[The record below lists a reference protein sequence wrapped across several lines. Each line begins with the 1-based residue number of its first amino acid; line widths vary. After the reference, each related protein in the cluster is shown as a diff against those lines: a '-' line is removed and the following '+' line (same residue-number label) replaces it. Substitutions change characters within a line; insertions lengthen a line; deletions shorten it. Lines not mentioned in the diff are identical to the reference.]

1 MGWPSW
7 PHFGWATLC
16 FPFLIC
22 KLGAGII
29 MAPTL
34 IGLLWGSDGPFYLK
48 CSDVGLARSKHNR
61 RVIYWGRRQFA
72 NKTVKEKMKDTR
84 ERGLDPGQPVT
95 GSHASAEALW
105 KMLLLTLL
113 AENLTLKPAIRIP
126 FCCQSQTT
134 SGYKSKET
142 STLKVFSLLNAG
154 ILCRRLRMET
164 PPGPGPQRPRPRGQS
179 RQRKCRRYNRHPG
192 D

>member
-1 MGWPSW
+1 
-7 PHFGWATLC
+7 
-16 FPFLIC
+16 
-22 KLGAGII
+22 

-61 RVIYWGRRQFA
+61 RVTYWGRRQFA
-72 NKTVKEKMKDTR
+72 NKTVKEKMKDTT

-142 STLKVFSLLNAG
+142 STFKFFHFWMLESFVGDWGWKPLPVRARSARAPADRAGRESADGTTGTQAINARTVTWNG
-154 ILCRRLRMET
+154 VICLRREA
-164 PPGPGPQRPRPRGQS
+164 
-179 RQRKCRRYNRHPG
+179 N
-192 D
+192 